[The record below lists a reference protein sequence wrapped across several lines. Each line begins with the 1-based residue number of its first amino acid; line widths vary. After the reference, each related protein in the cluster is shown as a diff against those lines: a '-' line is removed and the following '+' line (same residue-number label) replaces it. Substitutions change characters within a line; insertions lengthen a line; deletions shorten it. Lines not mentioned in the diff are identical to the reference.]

1 MHEMTKDKAL
11 FEDVLDNNSDG
22 FFKACRQPLLPM
34 DFSKPAACF
43 CLPLIFVDA
52 CCLQNGLEPPNGF
65 FHP

>member
-1 MHEMTKDKAL
+1 MTKDKAL

-43 CLPLIFVDA
+43 CLP
-52 CCLQNGLEPPNGF
+52 
-65 FHP
+65 